1 MYKIVDKVYD
11 GKIFYGYGLYDLESN
26 REFDADINSVKI
38 YVAQGW
44 VQDVGINNK
53 GKLHNISK
61 LLDLRKLNHRQIYK
75 NKLSTFLVGE
85 ALKKECSKAAL
96 YNTRYCFNTLINYIS
111 GTSNKVF
118 MIYGLRRTGKTTII
132 HQAINYLGYIGC
144 AYISLNKNDK
154 SIDLLETLDYCL
166 NSGYKYVFID
176 EITELND
183 ILYFIATLADKYVT
197 LGMKIIIS
205 GADSYKLALASN
217 SALYDRYEGVKTTYI
232 SFKEYNMLLGATDI
246 EKYIELGGVLKQD
259 AFYNESE
266 THKYLTTSISENIE
280 HTIDMVGRQQ
290 FGKLHDLIGMGLFK
304 RYLELAI
311 QHTNEEL
318 TANII
323 AEEYKSRD
331 VGSVKQLLES
341 TLDLDPLLELDD
353 ITEQIRY
360 ALRVSNIGGDS
371 ESNRH
376 MAEEFFDTFIDIFN
390 ALDLVVYSK
399 HYYVHSNRKMSENE
413 HIIFTLAGLRFNQLK
428 ETIIAFMKDAKFQGL
443 SKNDRNIIKN
453 KLISDVYGQ
462 LAEQLILV
470 ELMASFGKERVY
482 KLNDFRGREIDCVV
496 EVNDSE
502 IDLIEVKW
510 NDKCIKQQCNNL
522 VNHEFVELIEER
534 TGYKIRNRIVIYRGE
549 NTNKFLDDYII
560 HYININKFLLDTHK
574 Y

>member
-1 MYKIVDKVYD
+1 M
-11 GKIFYGYGLYDLESN
+11 
-26 REFDADINSVKI
+26 
-38 YVAQGW
+38 
-44 VQDVGINNK
+44 QDVGINNK

-390 ALDLVVYSK
+390 ALDLVVY
-399 HYYVHSNRKMSENE
+399 
-413 HIIFTLAGLRFNQLK
+413 
-428 ETIIAFMKDAKFQGL
+428 
-443 SKNDRNIIKN
+443 
-453 KLISDVYGQ
+453 
-462 LAEQLILV
+462 
-470 ELMASFGKERVY
+470 
-482 KLNDFRGREIDCVV
+482 C
-496 EVNDSE
+496 
-502 IDLIEVKW
+502 
-510 NDKCIKQQCNNL
+510 
-522 VNHEFVELIEER
+522 
-534 TGYKIRNRIVIYRGE
+534 
-549 NTNKFLDDYII
+549 
-560 HYININKFLLDTHK
+560 
-574 Y
+574 